1 MSELSKCPYT
11 NLKNKMK
18 GYINFILRPKRE
30 EFGGMPVCPFAG
42 AELDQDKLM
51 IDVFDPTKESFI
63 DKMKAFTESKY
74 NSALFA
80 QVNSDPIQESDT
92 RKYQSFLNK
101 LIKEGGFTNYKVI
114 CFNSEDTITNIDGFN
129 PRQFVP
135 AFLIN
140 VADKKELGKA
150 HRTIMKSKYFDKMS
164 DRYKKYLRV

>member
-1 MSELSKCPYT
+1 MSCPYT

-42 AELDQDKLM
+42 PELDQDKLM
-51 IDVFDPTKESFI
+51 IDIFDPESETFI
-63 DKMKAFTESKY
+63 DKMQQFADSKY

-80 QVNSDPIQESDT
+80 QVNSEPIPASET

-101 LIKEGGFTNYKVI
+101 LIKIKGFTDYKII
-114 CFNSEDTITNIDGFN
+114 CFNPEDNITEVEGFN
-129 PRQFVP
+129 ARQFVP

-164 DRYKKYLRV
+164 DAYKKYLKV

>member
-1 MSELSKCPYT
+1 MSEKCPYT
-11 NLKNKMK
+11 NLKNKMR

-30 EFGGMPVCPFAG
+30 EFGDMPVCPFAG
-42 AELDQDKLM
+42 PELDQDKLM
-51 IDVFDPTKESFI
+51 IDVFDPNNETFI
-63 DKMKAFTESKY
+63 DKMSEFKNSKY

-80 QVNSDPIQESDT
+80 QVNSDTIPETDT

-101 LIKEGGFTNYKVI
+101 LIKTNGFTDYKII
-114 CFNSEDTITNIDGFN
+114 CFNPEDTITDIDGFN

-140 VADKKELGKA
+140 VAGKRELGKA

-164 DRYKKYLRV
+164 DAYKKYLKV

>member
-1 MSELSKCPYT
+1 MADTKCPYT

-30 EFGGMPVCPFAG
+30 EFGNMPVCPFAG
-42 AELDQDKLM
+42 PELDQDKLM
-51 IDVFDPTKESFI
+51 IDVFDPTSESFL
-63 DKMKAFTESKY
+63 DKMKQFVDSKY

-80 QVNSDPIQESDT
+80 QVNSDTISASDT

-101 LIKEGGFTNYKVI
+101 LIKNNGFTNYKII
-114 CFNSEDTITNIDGFN
+114 CFNPEDSITQVDGFN

-150 HRTIMKSKYFDKMS
+150 HRIIMKSKYFDRMS
-164 DRYKKYLRV
+164 EQYKKHLKV